1 MEKLTIPLYIPKKN
15 NELDYEGLMNIINDI
30 DDCNILIGDYNF
42 NKLSDLDYI
51 KTYLFLNII
60 DQKNKYYLEKNYQD
74 AILEMY
80 KKNNNDYIDI
90 LGNIIPYELKEY
102 LYIINHKSEDFIL
115 KKYINI
121 FIQMNIDNEKKVI
134 E

>member
-30 DDCNILIGDYNF
+30 DDCNILIGDYNL

-60 DQKNKYYLEKNYQD
+60 DQRNKY
-74 AILEMY
+74 
-80 KKNNNDYIDI
+80 
-90 LGNIIPYELKEY
+90 
-102 LYIINHKSEDFIL
+102 
-115 KKYINI
+115 
-121 FIQMNIDNEKKVI
+121 
-134 E
+134 